1 MFFKA
6 VLLKVDSLRV
16 SFFNILFYSAFEYHL
31 KKLKEVRGSADRS
44 KVLNVIACWRFK
56 FFVNEEVS

>member
-16 SFFNILFYSAFEYHL
+16 SLFNILFYSAFEYHL
-31 KKLKEVRGSADRS
+31 KKLEEVRGGAYRS
-44 KVLNVIACWRFK
+44 EVLDVIACWRFK
-56 FFVNEEVS
+56 IFVYEEIS